1 MSIGSISAGLV
12 ASAYDMM
19 RPAGEGRAAE
29 ASGAESAAAAERGG
43 PADEEGPIRSA
54 SATLGTLVDT
64 YL

>member
-29 ASGAESAAAAERGG
+29 ATGAETAAANRGA